1 VKIISTKTT
10 IGVPIPCYVGWW
22 LNFKGGVHESH
33 KFWYCCDD
41 LNCNVRMLGEKMVDR
56 SLVLVIWLVQKGINF
71 IQNEVTT
78 LEEASFVYSEQLK
91 YPSHNHFDNESYDCL
106 YQPPDVNSWSKC
118 HNNQKTN
125 ALGH

>member
-22 LNFKGGVHESH
+22 SNFKGGVHEFH

-41 LNCNVRMLGEKMVDR
+41 LNCNVRRLRKKMVDR
-56 SLVLVIWLVQKGINF
+56 SPVLVIWLLQKGINF

-78 LEEASFVYSEQLK
+78 L
-91 YPSHNHFDNESYDCL
+91 
-106 YQPPDVNSWSKC
+106 
-118 HNNQKTN
+118 
-125 ALGH
+125 